1 MTEYDT
7 IKKTLRFLVACEE
20 SQTVCSAFRD
30 MGFECYSNDINPCY
44 GGHPEWH
51 IVGDAELVI
60 LAGASY
66 KLEDGSTL
74 PYVARWDM
82 IIAHPPCT
90 MITHSSAVAFSQGK
104 HTIEDVREGA
114 RFFMA
119 MLNAP
124 CDHVAVE
131 NPAPMKVAGLPKYN
145 QAIQPYQLGDPWS
158 KRVCLWLR
166 GLPPLMPTTGYC
178 TEWKS
183 WLGHCASTHRR
194 RSKTFPSVART
205 MAENWGD
212 YVVKQRMKERREN
225 DILQ

>member
-1 MTEYDT
+1 MTDYENV
-7 IKKTLRFLVACEE
+7 KKSLRILIACEE
-20 SQTVCSAFRD
+20 SQTVCSAFREL
-30 MGFECYSNDINPCY
+30 GFECYSNDINPCY

-51 IVGDAELVI
+51 IIGDAEQVI
-60 LAGASY
+60 MGNKVYS
-66 KLEDGSTL
+66 LENGEHLELDG
-74 PYVARWDM
+74 RWDM

-90 MITHSSAVAFSQGK
+90 MITHSSAVVLSQGK
-104 HTIEDVREGA
+104 HTMDDVREGA

-124 CDHVAVE
+124 CEHIAVE
-131 NPAPMKVAGLPKYN
+131 NPAPMRITGLPKYN
-145 QAIQPYQLGDPWS
+145 QIIQPYQLGDPYS

-212 YVVKQRMKERREN
+212 YLVKEKMRQKRR
-225 DILQ
+225 